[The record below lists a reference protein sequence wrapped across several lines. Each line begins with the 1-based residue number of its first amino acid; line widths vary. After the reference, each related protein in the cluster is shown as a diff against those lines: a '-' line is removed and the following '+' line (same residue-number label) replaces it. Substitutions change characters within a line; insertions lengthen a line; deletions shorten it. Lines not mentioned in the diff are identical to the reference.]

1 MLLKITLGDLSKRGR
16 YTRGRMAKCYH
27 KACDVWDPTTRSPH
41 SPRFLAA
48 VTKAVLDSVL
58 EMAEEEIVKEDMVD
72 EEVAEKDV
80 IEEDVMDYVKVDI
93 KEDIIEEDVVKVEM
107 VEETTI
113 EPALTRDEVSNTASR
128 GSEAVAV
135 PRKAFSR
142 DILAQK

>member
-58 EMAEEEIVKEDMVD
+58 EMAKEEIVKEDM
-72 EEVAEKDV
+72 AEKDV
-80 IEEDVMDYVKVDI
+80 IEEDYVKVDDI
-93 KEDIIEEDVVKVEM
+93 KEDTIEEDVVKVEM

-113 EPALTRDEVSNTASR
+113 EPVLTRDEVSNTASR

>member
-80 IEEDVMDYVKVDI
+80 IEEDYVKVDDI
-93 KEDIIEEDVVKVEM
+93 KEDTIEEDVVEVEK

-113 EPALTRDEVSNTASR
+113 DPVLTRDEVSNTASR

>member
-1 MLLKITLGDLSKRGR
+1 MGEKPVVESRHSFPAILVSDGG

-72 EEVAEKDV
+72 EEVAEK
-80 IEEDVMDYVKVDI
+80 EDT
-93 KEDIIEEDVVKVEM
+93 IEEDVVKVEM

-113 EPALTRDEVSNTASR
+113 EPVLTRDEVSNTASR

>member
-1 MLLKITLGDLSKRGR
+1 MLLKITLGDLSKCGR

-58 EMAEEEIVKEDMVD
+58 EMAEEEIVKEDMVN

-80 IEEDVMDYVKVDI
+80 IEEDFVKVDI
-93 KEDIIEEDVVKVEM
+93 KEDTIEEDVVKVEM

-113 EPALTRDEVSNTASR
+113 EPVLTRDEVSNTASR

>member
-80 IEEDVMDYVKVDI
+80 IEEDFVKVDI
-93 KEDIIEEDVVKVEM
+93 KEDTIEEDVVKVEM

-113 EPALTRDEVSNTASR
+113 DPVLTRDEVSNTASR

>member
-16 YTRGRMAKCYH
+16 YTRGRMARCYH

-58 EMAEEEIVKEDMVD
+58 EMAEEETVKEDMVD

-80 IEEDVMDYVKVDI
+80 IEEDYVKVDDI
-93 KEDIIEEDVVKVEM
+93 KEDTIEEDVVKVEM

-113 EPALTRDEVSNTASR
+113 EPTRDDVSNTASR

>member
-80 IEEDVMDYVKVDI
+80 MDYVKVDDI
-93 KEDIIEEDVVKVEM
+93 KEDTIEEDVVKVEM

-113 EPALTRDEVSNTASR
+113 EPVLTRDEVSNTASR

>member
-1 MLLKITLGDLSKRGR
+1 MLLKITLGDLSNRGR

-80 IEEDVMDYVKVDI
+80 IEEDYVKVDI
-93 KEDIIEEDVVKVEM
+93 KEDTIEEDVVKVEM
-107 VEETTI
+107 VEATTI
-113 EPALTRDEVSNTASR
+113 EPVLTRDEVSNTASR

>member
-80 IEEDVMDYVKVDI
+80 MDYGKVDDI
-93 KEDIIEEDVVKVEM
+93 KEDTIKEDVEK

-113 EPALTRDEVSNTASR
+113 EPVLTRDEVSNTASR

>member
-80 IEEDVMDYVKVDI
+80 IEEDYVKVDI
-93 KEDIIEEDVVKVEM
+93 KEDTIEEDVVKVEM

>member
-1 MLLKITLGDLSKRGR
+1 
-16 YTRGRMAKCYH
+16 MAKCYH

-80 IEEDVMDYVKVDI
+80 MDYVKVDDI
-93 KEDIIEEDVVKVEM
+93 KEDTIEEDVVKVEM

-113 EPALTRDEVSNTASR
+113 EPVLTRDEVSNTASR

>member
-80 IEEDVMDYVKVDI
+80 IEEDYVKVDDI
-93 KEDIIEEDVVKVEM
+93 KEDTIEEDVVKVEM

-113 EPALTRDEVSNTASR
+113 EPTRDDVSNTASR

>member
-80 IEEDVMDYVKVDI
+80 IEEDYVKVDI
-93 KEDIIEEDVVKVEM
+93 KEDTIEEDVVKVEM

-113 EPALTRDEVSNTASR
+113 EPVLTRDEVSNTASR